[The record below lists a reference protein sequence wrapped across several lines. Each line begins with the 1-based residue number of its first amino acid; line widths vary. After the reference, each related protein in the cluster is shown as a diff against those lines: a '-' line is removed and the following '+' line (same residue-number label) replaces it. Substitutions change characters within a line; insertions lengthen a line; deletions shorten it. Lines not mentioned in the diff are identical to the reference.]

1 MDKSG
6 AASYVYAKACGMLGK
21 AYVGKN
27 AVKLF
32 NAKSLSDLWALI
44 FTEPVPVVPEM
55 LLANQIEYEA
65 VKRFVS
71 QYSHLLE
78 NYSSPDSFPVELL
91 RRYEIENLKVFAASL
106 SMGETKAPRIVD
118 IGNYSVLDYSGWPD
132 LSKITKDS
140 PFEWYN
146 AVPRIAER
154 QKLDYALD
162 LQEIKN
168 LWSALNHVSDGT
180 KGVLVDFF
188 REIYSIKNLLWTLRL
203 RVYYNFKKEAVEE
216 NLFYVGDAPS
226 KSDPICAYAYE
237 ILDWE
242 LDSFPVWS
250 KWRFAGYLN
259 RHEEGEVW
267 SIDPMVVEQNFRY
280 FEAAK
285 TKKLFHQYPMT
296 DVTLVMF
303 FRIKQQELDCIRAAT
318 ERLRLNADK
327 NEAMYVA
334 GVKPDALEH
343 DIER

>member
-78 NYSSPDSFPVELL
+78 NYTSPDSFPVELL

-162 LQEIKN
+162 LQEIK
-168 LWSALNHVSDGT
+168 
-180 KGVLVDFF
+180 K
-188 REIYSIKNLLWTLRL
+188 
-203 RVYYNFKKEAVEE
+203 
-216 NLFYVGDAPS
+216 
-226 KSDPICAYAYE
+226 
-237 ILDWE
+237 LD
-242 LDSFPVWS
+242 
-250 KWRFAGYLN
+250 
-259 RHEEGEVW
+259 
-267 SIDPMVVEQNFRY
+267 
-280 FEAAK
+280 
-285 TKKLFHQYPMT
+285 
-296 DVTLVMF
+296 
-303 FRIKQQELDCIRAAT
+303 
-318 ERLRLNADK
+318 
-327 NEAMYVA
+327 
-334 GVKPDALEH
+334 
-343 DIER
+343 